1 MTKTSRR
8 IDALRFLICAL
19 LAPGTSVIICGL
31 LAHMLP
37 QDAKGL
43 RALEPA
49 LLLNPFAFL
58 LVSVLGAPSSVIFGL
73 AGCLLAERRLQGRPL
88 WLWGGAGLAAAGVY
102 AALGTLLHRIPAF
115 DILAPWAG
123 MLREPEPWSVDA
135 CIIASILASG
145 LIAGTAYRLASRE
158 V

>member
-1 MTKTSRR
+1 MTTDS
-8 IDALRFLICAL
+8 
-19 LAPGTSVIICGL
+19 T
-31 LAHMLP
+31 
-37 QDAKGL
+37 
-43 RALEPA
+43 PA
-49 LLLNPFAFL
+49 DRSTTDRTI
-58 LVSVLGAPSSVIFGL
+58 VVV
-73 AGCLLAERRLQGRPL
+73 
-88 WLWGGAGLAAAGVY
+88 GAGLAAAGVY

>member
-1 MTKTSRR
+1 MTRGSGR
-8 IDALRFLICAL
+8 IDTLRFLICAL
-19 LAPGTSVIICGL
+19 LAPGMSVLICGL
-31 LAHMLP
+31 LAHLLP
-37 QDAKGL
+37 QDAQGS

-49 LLLNPFAFL
+49 VLLNPLAFL
-58 LVSVLGAPSSVIFGL
+58 LVSLLGAPASLVFGL
-73 AGCLLAERRLQGRPL
+73 AGCVLAERRLQGCPL
-88 WLWGGAGLAAAGVY
+88 WLWGGAGLVAAGVY
-102 AALGTLLHRIPAF
+102 AALAVLLHRIPAF